1 MIAALRAHK
10 LLKNKK
16 DYVINPDGEVELFD
30 GATGRLM
37 HGVKLRGGQHQA
49 IEAKE
54 KVEISQEYRTVASV
68 TFQNLFMLFDKMAGM
83 SGTLMDAKDEL
94 FEVYNKKVVKIPTN
108 RQMIRKDYKDK
119 YFFLPWRL

>member
-1 MIAALRAHK
+1 M
-10 LLKNKK
+10 KNKK
-16 DYVINPDGEVELFD
+16 DYVVTDKKEVELFD

-68 TFQNLFMLFDKMAGM
+68 TFQNLFMMFDKMAGM
-83 SGTLMDAKDEL
+83 SGTLMDARMSFL
-94 FEVYNKKVVKIPTN
+94 RPTAS
-108 RQMIRKDYKDK
+108 M
-119 YFFLPWRL
+119 W

>member
-1 MIAALRAHK
+1 MRAHK
-10 LLKNKK
+10 LLENKK
-16 DYVINPDGEVELFD
+16 DYVISPDGEVELFD

-68 TFQNLFMLFDKMAGM
+68 TFQNLFMLFDKIICKTSKG
-83 SGTLMDAKDEL
+83 
-94 FEVYNKKVVKIPTN
+94 FI
-108 RQMIRKDYKDK
+108 DK
-119 YFFLPWRL
+119 GGAEPEMTGSVE